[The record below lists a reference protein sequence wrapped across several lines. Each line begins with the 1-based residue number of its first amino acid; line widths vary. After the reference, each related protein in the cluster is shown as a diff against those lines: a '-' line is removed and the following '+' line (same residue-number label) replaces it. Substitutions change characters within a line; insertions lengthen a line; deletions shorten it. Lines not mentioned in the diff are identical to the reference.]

1 MSVSLTLTTYTQEGL
16 FMEYKLNWFYDWAY
30 EAMFDL
36 VFAVLLTT
44 DVYIFLI
51 ILIIPSL
58 TSSLLAWQMDVICS
72 FQCFL
77 TP

>member
-1 MSVSLTLTTYTQEGL
+1 
-16 FMEYKLNWFYDWAY
+16 MEYRPDWFYGRAY

-36 VFAVLLTT
+36 VFAVLLAT
-44 DVYIFLI
+44 DIYLFLI

-58 TSSLLAWQMDVICS
+58 TSSLSAWQMDVICS